1 MLPPEFRLPFYI
13 SYASITLQLSRMLQ
27 ISFPLCQLFTQNIIS
42 LFVLTFMLLPFQSL
56 PQVLNFDIAEC
67 LSMKL
72 KKKKK
77 TCFCG
82 FRGNRGIAFYT
93 CNVCILKDLRV
104 SKRSAILG
112 FRLVQ
117 QILFGFVTTAVFL
130 GHIRKNCHGDCHFHV
145 CSSSSLLPR

>member
-72 KKKKK
+72 KKKKNMLLWFPRK
-77 TCFCG
+77 SRDCFLYLQCLHTEGPTGIQTFSNPRLQTCP
-82 FRGNRGIAFYT
+82 
-93 CNVCILKDLRV
+93 VDSLRV
-104 SKRSAILG
+104 C
-112 FRLVQ
+112 
-117 QILFGFVTTAVFL
+117 
-130 GHIRKNCHGDCHFHV
+130 NYC
-145 CSSSSLLPR
+145 SLLGPHQEKLSW